1 MSPQPASSSSRL
13 TAAETA
19 RFTALVAI
27 LAIFADAAVGHGLTW
42 ENDPYWT
49 YWITK
54 TFLIATIFGLG
65 TAWFGAGVARG
76 AVITA
81 VHTLVLTVYYWTFSP
96 IGLPSSPEW
105 LDLEHTWITGLPI
118 HFGVIYLGYLL
129 ALWLWRRGVQAQDE
143 EDSGSRATSAL
154 VTSVAILVLSGGLA
168 SLFLGEFPG
177 VTWFLVRLL
186 LTVPFLLWWWAWAG
200 RDRTSAVVGGIVL
213 AFVWATYSQFLGP
226 VGLPDA
232 PLRILD
238 ASPPPATVE
247 WLDYRQLWLVSFPVY
262 LVTMVGALLVASGR
276 GLRGSARPATAAAA
290 IAALLLMTGAASEQS
305 LGQQGT
311 KATVTASGDVQV
323 ETGTFYSDTFEAG
336 TGDINV
342 AAEDMGARVSPLPPH
357 DRLELEASV
366 SAGGAEITVS
376 VGDVLVSHPLGEHT
390 TWWGVGLNVEHHGES
405 GIGSDQLP
413 PITSELAAFGLGE
426 VTVDGEPTATGVPV
440 HVMTAESGFPNDAR
454 LELDV
459 GMEGQ
464 EIPGLPAGHLRVL
477 WSDYEAQIENP
488 HPMRYLIGGL
498 ILILLLGALLS
509 LVRRG
514 ESRTGG

>member
-1 MSPQPASSSSRL
+1 MSPQPTPSTLRL
-13 TAAETA
+13 TGRQTA

-65 TAWFGAGVARG
+65 TAWFGIGVARG
-76 AVITA
+76 AIITA

-129 ALWLWRRGVQAQDE
+129 ALWLWRRGVQAGDE
-143 EDSGSRATSAL
+143 EESGPQATSAL
-154 VTSVAILVLSGGLA
+154 LTSVAILILSGGLA
-168 SLFLGEFPG
+168 SLLLGEFPG

-200 RDRTSAVVGGIVL
+200 RDRSSAVVGGIVL

-232 PLRILD
+232 PLRILE

-247 WLDYRQLWLVSFPVY
+247 WLDYRQLWMVSFPVY
-262 LVTMVGALLVASGR
+262 LVTMVMTLLVVSGR
-276 GLRGSARPATAAAA
+276 GVRATARPAAATLA
-290 IAALLLMTGAASEQS
+290 IASLLVLTGARSEQS

-311 KATVTASGDVQV
+311 KASVTASGDVQV
-323 ETGTFYSDTFEAG
+323 ETGDFYSDSFELG
-336 TGDINV
+336 TGEV
-342 AAEDMGARVSPLPPH
+342 TVEAEDMGARVSPLPPH
-357 DRLELEASV
+357 DRLVLTASV
-366 SAGGAEITVS
+366 TVGGREIAVS
-376 VGDVLVSHPLGEHT
+376 VQDALVSHPLGEHT
-390 TWWGVGLNVEHHGES
+390 TWWGVGLDVEHHGES
-405 GIGSDQLP
+405 GIGTDKLP
-413 PITSELAAFGLGE
+413 SITSELAAFGLGE
-426 VTVDGEPTATGVPV
+426 ATVDGQVIATGVPV
-440 HVMTAESGFPNDAR
+440 HLMTADSGFPNDAR

-459 GMEGQ
+459 GTEGQ

-477 WSDYEAQIENP
+477 WSDYEAEIEEP
-488 HPMRYLIGGL
+488 HPIRYTIGG
-498 ILILLLGALLS
+498 IVLLLLLAALLL

-514 ESRTGG
+514 EARGS